1 MIVFMTEEPSMR
13 ATVESLLAVHFPE
26 RVRSVDWMV
35 LVYEGKSDLEG
46 NFPGKMRSWTYGN
59 PHFVILRDADGQDCV
74 KLKRRLETLASASG
88 GRFTVRIVC
97 QELESWLLGDS
108 FAVCGAY
115 PECRFS
121 NEEAKFRD
129 PDRLNNA
136 SQILHELTRERSKPR
151 RASRIAPHL
160 DPGRNLSHSFQVFY
174 QTLQQH
180 LG

>member
-13 ATVESLLAVHFPE
+13 VTVESILEIHFPE
-26 RVRSVDWMV
+26 RLKAVDWMI
-35 LVYEGKSDLEG
+35 LEYGGKSDLEG
-46 NFPGKMRSWTYGN
+46 NFPGKMRSRTYGN

-74 KLKRRLETLASASG
+74 KLKRRLEMLASATG

-108 FAVCGAY
+108 PAVCGAY
-115 PECRFS
+115 PDCRF
-121 NEEAKFRD
+121 NNDEAKFRD

-151 RASRIAPHL
+151 RASSIAPHL
-160 DPGRNLSHSFQVFY
+160 DPDRNRSHSFQVFY
-174 QTLQQH
+174 RTLQQH